1 MYFVGL
7 YLTTHVSN
15 IWNRDTIAE
24 YCNDDF
30 DYDKSNLS
38 SVPDLASH

>member
-7 YLTTHVSN
+7 YLTTHVGN
-15 IWNRDTIAE
+15 IWNCDTTK

-30 DYDKSNLS
+30 DYDKSDFS
-38 SVPDLASH
+38 SVQDLASH